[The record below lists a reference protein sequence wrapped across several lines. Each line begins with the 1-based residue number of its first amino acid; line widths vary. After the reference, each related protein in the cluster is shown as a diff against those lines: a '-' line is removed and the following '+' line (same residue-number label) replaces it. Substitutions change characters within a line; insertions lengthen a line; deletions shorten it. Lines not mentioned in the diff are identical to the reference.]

1 MAKTHLILLGGFLGA
16 GKTTLLLQVAKILQQ
31 HGIRVGMITNDQDLE
46 LVDTITAESA
56 GIETR
61 EVSQGCFGCRF
72 NSLLDAVRELAAPA
86 KKKRGAQEQ
95 QQQQPTVIFA
105 EPVGNSTDLVATVL
119 RPMCKLHPD
128 QFNLAPLS
136 ITVDATRLLQFIRDG
151 SLQTLTDDIT
161 YLFAKQIEEADLLL
175 LNKCDL
181 ISESDQELIED
192 WLKAYLPTL
201 PVIPI
206 SALEDGSVNA
216 WLNRVIADP
225 GHYQVATRELNFD
238 YTRYAQAKA
247 RIAWLNTGGIL
258 SALEEG
264 AQAQGWAY
272 SFLRALIERLD
283 REAIPIAHIKL
294 YVANAGDP
302 ATIRASIVGPG
313 PTSIIWDQRAPLLE
327 AHQATWLLNARADT
341 TPEKLRACVGE
352 TLVKLRYGAVAQI
365 NTFDCFKPAALRP
378 THRITLLANLP

>member
-1 MAKTHLILLGGFLGA
+1 MAMVHLILLGGFLGA
-16 GKTTLLLQVAKILQQ
+16 GKTTLLLQAARTLQH
-31 HGIRVGMITNDQDLE
+31 HGIRVGMITNDQDQD
-46 LVDTITAESA
+46 LVDTATAESV

-61 EVSQGCFGCRF
+61 EVAQGCFGSRF
-72 NSLLDAVRELAAPA
+72 NVLLDAARELAAPA

-95 QQQQPTVIFA
+95 QQPPTVIFA
-105 EPVGNSTDLVATVL
+105 EPVGNSTDLIATIL
-119 RPMCKLHPD
+119 RPMHKLYPD
-128 QFNLAPLS
+128 LFNLAPLS
-136 ITVDATRLLQFIRDG
+136 IAIDATRLLQFIRDG
-151 SLQTLTDDIT
+151 SLQTLTDDIA

-181 ISESDQELIED
+181 INASDQELIDD
-192 WLKAYLPTL
+192 WLKAYVPTL

-206 SALEDGSVNA
+206 SALEEGSINA
-216 WLNRVIADP
+216 WLNRVIAEP
-225 GHYQVATRELNFD
+225 GNLPVATRPLNLD

-258 SALEEG
+258 NALEEG

-272 SFLRALIERLD
+272 SFLRALMERLD

-294 YVANAGDP
+294 HVANGGDP
-302 ATIRASIVGPG
+302 ATIRASIVGTG
-313 PTSIIWDQRAPLLE
+313 PASIVWDQRAPQLE

-365 NTFDCFKPAALRP
+365 STFDCFKPAASSP
-378 THRITLLANLP
+378 THRIAEVQA